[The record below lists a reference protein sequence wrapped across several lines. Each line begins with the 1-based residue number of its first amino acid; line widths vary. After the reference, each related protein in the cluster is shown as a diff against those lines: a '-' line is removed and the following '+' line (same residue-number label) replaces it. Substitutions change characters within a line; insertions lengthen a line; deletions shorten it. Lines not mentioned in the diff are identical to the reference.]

1 MTGRRAYSAIRR
13 WMTGFEVRR
22 FLASPLLITIVV
34 AALVGVTSGEVLAG
48 AGSSDRVVVGNTGGT
63 LSAVIQV
70 NGALI
75 VVGGGNARTDLA
87 DLVGRSTVPWRRH
100 VNLLVVPGWDDQ
112 QAIGALGLIER
123 GGVREVVVVGTPT
136 GSAVSRALQQ
146 SAAERGIPLSVIT
159 GHNSVQ
165 IATGVSLDL
174 VAGQPS
180 SGPTAEYVIGD
191 LHYFDCSITIVDA
204 SKDGMKSM
212 IGDKVTIE
220 RTHLLVEMRTLP
232 SFQSQTDVILQ
243 PRAETGVALT
253 DSAASYVGEIKGGQR
268 MTVRLSQHELRL
280 PLDQLS
286 ASYANPSATST
297 NP

>member
-1 MTGRRAYSAIRR
+1 M
-13 WMTGFEVRR
+13 
-22 FLASPLLITIVV
+22 
-34 AALVGVTSGEVLAG
+34 LVGATSGEVLAG
-48 AGSSDRVVVGNTGGT
+48 AGSGDRVVVGNTGGT

-70 NGALI
+70 NGALV

-146 SAAERGIPLSVIT
+146 SAAERGIPLSVVT

-165 IATGVSLDL
+165 IATGVSFDL
-174 VAGQPS
+174 IARQPS
-180 SGPTAEYVIGD
+180 SGLTAEYVIGV
-191 LHYFDCSITIVDA
+191 LHYFDSSITFVDA

-212 IGDKVTIE
+212 IDDKVTIE
-220 RTHLLVEMRTLP
+220 RTHLLVEMRTL
-232 SFQSQTDVILQ
+232 SSLQSQTDVILQ
-243 PRAETGVALT
+243 PRAETGVSLT
-253 DSAASYVGEIKGGQR
+253 DNAASYIGELKAGQR

-280 PLDQLS
+280 PLNQLS
-286 ASYANPSATST
+286 ASFATST
-297 NP
+297 ATSSNP